1 MTATG
6 EAGANRTERRAVMDE
21 TQLELVAFIAAGGAI
36 GSVARYGVSGLFP
49 GNFPWGTF
57 VVNLTGTFLLGFL
70 YYLSLGR
77 GALSPDG
84 RAFLFIGIFGGYTTL
99 STFGLETV
107 NLFRGGGPL
116 LSLLNVG
123 LNGGVCV
130 LGAFLGAAL
139 GLLLG

>member
-1 MTATG
+1 
-6 EAGANRTERRAVMDE
+6 MDAM
-21 TQLELVAFIAAGGAI
+21 QVRLVALVAVGGAA
-36 GSVARYGVSGLFP
+36 GSVARYGVSGIFA

-57 VVNLTGTFLLGFL
+57 VVNLTGCFLLGFL

-77 GALSPDG
+77 GFLDSDS
-84 RAFLFIGIFGGYTTL
+84 RAFLFVGVFGGYTTL

-116 LSLLNVG
+116 YALLNVG

>member
-1 MTATG
+1 
-6 EAGANRTERRAVMDE
+6 MDAM
-21 TQLELVAFIAAGGAI
+21 QVRLVALVAVGGAA
-36 GSVARYGVSGLFP
+36 GSVARYGVSGIFS

-57 VVNLTGTFLLGFL
+57 VVNLTGCFLLGFL

-77 GALSPDG
+77 GFLDSDS
-84 RAFLFIGIFGGYTTL
+84 RAFLFVGVFGGYTTL

-116 LSLLNVG
+116 DALLNVG

>member
-1 MTATG
+1 MD
-6 EAGANRTERRAVMDE
+6 AG
-21 TQLELVAFIAAGGAI
+21 QLRLIGLVAAGGAL
-36 GSVARYGVSGLFP
+36 GSVARYGVTGIFP

-57 VVNLTGTFLLGFL
+57 AVNLTGCFLLGFL

-77 GALSPDG
+77 GLLSPEG
-84 RAFLFIGIFGGYTTL
+84 RGFLFIGVFGGYTTL
-99 STFGLETV
+99 STFGLETAT
-107 NLFRGGGPL
+107 LFRSPAPFL
-116 LSLLNVG
+116 ALLNIG